1 MPRRGGRGGQGADAA
16 GTPAADPQL
25 VEETRQNTSA
35 MQSSSD
41 AQVAAT
47 AAQTSAIVQGNSE
60 VVAAV
65 NGMRSDI
72 RRMTT
77 TIPSA
82 MKEAVMQTV

>member
-1 MPRRGGRGGQGADAA
+1 MPRGARGVAGGDESAA
-16 GTPAADPQL
+16 NPL
-25 VEETRQNTSA
+25 VTETQQNTNA
-35 MQSSSD
+35 MQSASQ